1 MDIKEMTNE
10 ILKSEFEEAGWA
22 MEACESANNSV
33 GYEFN
38 KASFEEYKAELVRRG
53 FRVEI

>member
-22 MEACESANNSV
+22 MEACEVANNSV
-33 GYEFN
+33 GYESN